1 MTLLEYSL
9 VIHSIITLRASLVI
23 SLEMSSVIAEHMNF
37 QRDEL
42 EISRGMVE
50 YIHKRIAERLPKDYT
65 EGIVK

>member
-1 MTLLEYSL
+1 
-9 VIHSIITLRASLVI
+9 
-23 SLEMSSVIAEHMNF
+23 MSSVIAEHMNF